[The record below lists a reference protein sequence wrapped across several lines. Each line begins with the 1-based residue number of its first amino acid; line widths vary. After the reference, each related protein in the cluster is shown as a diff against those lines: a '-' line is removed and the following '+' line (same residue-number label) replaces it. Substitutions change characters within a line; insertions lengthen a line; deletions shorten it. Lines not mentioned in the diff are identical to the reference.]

1 METRCEACGHAV
13 RVGYM
18 RQHYR
23 NSPRCDRDTDG
34 PSPPKRD
41 REVHFNFFKKRLYAL
56 LSTELW
62 DAHTDHK
69 IEVAHLQ
76 VFLTVVIGIVKL
88 AITFIL
94 TELRTETDQDK
105 GNSLST
111 VECLADV
118 VMQSLLAVPSARSII
133 DAKRSSFLLVEPI
146 VIQREDNVKIGCKF
160 SLIQLLSVML
170 TESSTIRKHT
180 KKSSDLWKTGDL
192 HCTMPEQYSDVIH
205 GSRFRNSDICKKATP
220 DQTNDWR
227 IVLHLWNDAMTSVD
241 GMGKK
246 AAENKWE
253 VVLASLVNLP
263 LWMRHYFDHLLLLAL
278 VQSKWAVKNGGVAR
292 ILCGVDD
299 EGKEM
304 NAEYDKINLYQEI
317 SASKRGEVDIQL
329 PDDENPANEDG
340 IKVRLVVYILV
351 ISLDWLAN
359 GGFGPFAEGVQAVR
373 PCFKCAWT
381 DRCLCAWIART
392 DARNDTITHH
402 PQCRRR
408 RTRSHAEVMQVVA
421 EMRELNATD
430 LKARQTEE
438 GIFSTTFASAYL
450 LSDIVRDASVD
461 IMHIFFSSG
470 IVPYMASWLLD
481 IYIPTEFS
489 FPDLWQAV
497 KDYNGKKRGHYI
509 PKIYRSGNTNRGS
522 AKLPLTAAEAMAFA
536 LASPYIM
543 EHTLVKDVTTPHW
556 QAWLKLVKLLRFVLR
571 RRFSLDDP
579 CAVQVLYDDFMH
591 AVELVPQW
599 KGRQKPKFHLPDHLA
614 DALKEQGPWRAY
626 WCMWGEGFLQ
636 YLKALF
642 EMTNYKGAAVTVAT
656 LWAAKAVQRYRNPH
670 RTAWHEDSVE
680 PTLPDDFLPCA
691 KLLPPMSTFMATST
705 SREWPLNARH
715 LSAFTR
721 ERVTIYLQDWLL
733 VSVSGLGLPGCTV
746 VGQCTEMI
754 QMHIV
759 LKSPDRVVCAVRM
772 MLSHVMQPTFD
783 EQDICTVSTAEGHHV
798 LYLPLETAHV
808 TLMTHEHGSA
818 GLVRLRV

>member
-1 METRCEACGHAV
+1 METQCEVCDASI

-23 NSPRCDRDTDG
+23 NSPRCDRNTGG
-34 PSPPKRD
+34 PSVPKRD
-41 REVHFNFFKKRLYAL
+41 REVHFNFFKKQMYAL

-62 DAHTDHK
+62 CAHTDHT
-69 IEVAHLQ
+69 INVAHLQ
-76 VFLTVVIGIVKL
+76 VFLTIVIGIVKL
-88 AITFIL
+88 VVTFIL
-94 TELRTETDQDK
+94 TELRAETSTEE
-105 GNSLST
+105 GISLST
-111 VECLADV
+111 VESLGDV
-118 VMQSLLAVPSARSII
+118 VMQSLMTVPSARSII
-133 DAKRSSFLLVEPI
+133 EKKRASYLLVDPI
-146 VIQREDNVKIGCKF
+146 VIQRGEDRVKVGCKF
-160 SLIQLLSVML
+160 SLVQLLTVML
-170 TESSTIRKHT
+170 TESATIRKET
-180 KKSSDLWKTGDL
+180 KKSSDFWKTGEL
-192 HCTMPEQYSDVIH
+192 YGTMPEQYTDVIH
-205 GSRFRNSDICKKATP
+205 GSRFRNSDACKKATP
-220 DQTNDWR
+220 EQVNDWR
-227 IVLHLWNDAMTSVD
+227 LVLHMWNDAMTSVD

-636 YLKALF
+636 YLKGLF

-656 LWAAKAVQRYRNPH
+656 LWAAKAVHRYRDPQ
-670 RTAWHEDSVE
+670 RTAWHADSVQ
-680 PTLPDDFLPCA
+680 PTVPDDFQLCA
-691 KLLPPMSTFMATST
+691 ALVPPMSTFMATS
-705 SREWPLNARH
+705 SAKEHPLNARH

-721 ERVTIYLQDWLL
+721 ERIDIRLHDWLL
-733 VSVSGLGLPGCTV
+733 VSVSGLSL

-759 LKSPDRVVCAVRM
+759 IRNPARVLCAVRL
-772 MLSHVMQPTFD
+772 MLSHVVKPQFD
-783 EQDICTVSTAEGHHV
+783 EQDTCCVSTADENQM

-808 TLMTHEHGSA
+808 MLMTHERASHGS
-818 GLVRLRV
+818 VRLRV